1 MTEPSLARAF
11 EGPPGRTAA
20 IPAARTLL
28 LTRLADA
35 SCRRLLPPRPAF
47 SAPYAEEVK
56 WLISCDMGM
65 RHCLADGV
73 TAVDLVSV

>member
-1 MTEPSLARAF
+1 MS
-11 EGPPGRTAA
+11 G
-20 IPAARTLL
+20 
-28 LTRLADA
+28 A
-35 SCRRLLPPRPAF
+35 SSFAF

-56 WLISCDMGM
+56 WLISCDMGI